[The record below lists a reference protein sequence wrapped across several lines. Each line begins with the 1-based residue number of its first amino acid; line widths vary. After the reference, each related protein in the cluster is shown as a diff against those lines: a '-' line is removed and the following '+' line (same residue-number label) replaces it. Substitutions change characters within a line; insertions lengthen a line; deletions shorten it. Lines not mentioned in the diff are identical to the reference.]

1 MSRDF
6 VFFEFVIEGFFI
18 DAQQSNRLTF
28 PTLGSL
34 QDISDEPLFEHAYS
48 LFDGLAE
55 GQVRSN
61 RNGNFFLESRS
72 NGIPDLIGQIGAFYL
87 AAGEGHRP
95 LDDVSQLPHI
105 AGPRITFES
114 FQCLITNP

>member
-1 MSRDF
+1 MSREF
-6 VFFEFVIEGFFI
+6 VFLEFVIESFFI
-18 DAQQSNRLTF
+18 DAQQLNRLTF
-28 PTLGSL
+28 ATLGSL
-34 QDISDEPLFEHAYS
+34 QDIADES
-48 LFDGLAE
+48 LFDHADNLFNGLAE

-61 RNGNFFLESRS
+61 RYGNFFLESSS

-95 LDDVSQLPHI
+95 LDNVSQFPHI